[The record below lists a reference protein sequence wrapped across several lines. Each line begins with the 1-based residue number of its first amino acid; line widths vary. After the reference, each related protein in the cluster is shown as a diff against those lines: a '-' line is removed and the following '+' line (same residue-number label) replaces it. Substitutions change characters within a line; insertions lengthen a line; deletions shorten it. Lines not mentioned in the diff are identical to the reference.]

1 LQQGA
6 YLHDLGKLAIPDAIL
21 LKPGKLEPNEW
32 IIMKEHAERGYNLAK
47 LIPGLSPVALE
58 VIRHHHERYDGMGYP
73 TGLIGENIPLE
84 ARIFAVCDV
93 YDALCSKRP
102 YKNAWTQ
109 AQALEEIQAQRGKH
123 FDPNVVDAFIEVMA
137 AIERDLISLPEGT
150 ISDLVSLEG
159 LR

>member
-1 LQQGA
+1 
-6 YLHDLGKLAIPDAIL
+6 
-21 LKPGKLEPNEW
+21 
-32 IIMKEHAERGYNLAK
+32 
-47 LIPGLSPVALE
+47 
-58 VIRHHHERYDGMGYP
+58 MGYP
-73 TGLIGENIPLE
+73 TGLTGENIPLE

-137 AIERDLISLPEGT
+137 AIERDLISLPEGA
-150 ISDLVSLEG
+150 IADLVSLEG